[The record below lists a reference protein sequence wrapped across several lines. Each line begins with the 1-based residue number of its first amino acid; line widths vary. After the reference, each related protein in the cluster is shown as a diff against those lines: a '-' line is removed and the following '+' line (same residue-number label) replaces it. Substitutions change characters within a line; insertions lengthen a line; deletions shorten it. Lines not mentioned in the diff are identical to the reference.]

1 MSTEYLRD
9 RLLTLQITNK
19 LTANNVQLHDVRDM
33 ATVAY
38 NGFHIYKAYFS
49 LTTSHSFCALIL
61 SLRSFHLLY
70 LHVVSKF
77 QNKWSKQ
84 CELAPFKF
92 LTAQKHCTTV
102 SSHLFII
109 QFDTEIGIKHEQKN
123 NANQQ
128 SKLNF
133 LSL

>member
-38 NGFHIYKAYFS
+38 NGFHIYKAYT
-49 LTTSHSFCALIL
+49 LTISHSFCALIL
-61 SLRSFHLLY
+61 SLPPFHLLY

-77 QNKWSKQ
+77 QNK
-84 CELAPFKF
+84 
-92 LTAQKHCTTV
+92 
-102 SSHLFII
+102 
-109 QFDTEIGIKHEQKN
+109 
-123 NANQQ
+123 
-128 SKLNF
+128 
-133 LSL
+133 